1 MVNKYTV
8 KEKVTNL
15 IIVEKSKFYGVI
27 FQINSKEEFINELE
41 NIKKEYPKATHY
53 CYAYLLENEV
63 KCSDNGEPSG
73 TAGKPILK
81 ILEANNLKNVALVV
95 IRYFGGTLLGAGRL
109 TRTYSEAAQEAFKKA
124 TLLKIVPKKKVRV
137 SLDIDIYNDF
147 LAYLN
152 KMHYITLKTLFNDK
166 IIIDFVADQNFESK
180 SLDFFLKKVEVIGE
194 VLIDYLEESYD

>member
-124 TLLKIVPKKKVRV
+124 ILLKIVPKKKVRV
-137 SLDIDIYNDF
+137 NLDIDIYNDF

>member
-124 TLLKIVPKKKVRV
+124 ILLKIVPKKKVRV
-137 SLDIDIYNDF
+137 NLDIDIYNDF

-180 SLDFFLKKVEVIGE
+180 SLDFFLK
-194 VLIDYLEESYD
+194 

>member
-124 TLLKIVPKKKVRV
+124 NLLKIVPKKKVRV

-194 VLIDYLEESYD
+194 VLIDYLEESYG

>member
-124 TLLKIVPKKKVRV
+124 ILLKIVPKKKVRV

>member
-81 ILEANNLKNVALVV
+81 ILEANNLKNAALVV

-124 TLLKIVPKKKVRV
+124 ILLKIVPKKKVRV
-137 SLDIDIYNDF
+137 NLDIDIYNDF